1 MAHEVRAVTFDYW
14 NTIVRA
20 DADQA
25 TYRVRAWREEYRDVG
40 HDVDEETIRT
50 AFRAVWDEHH
60 ASWLRNEQ
68 YRADR
73 AGERAIDL
81 VGRPVDAAT
90 RTRLVDRFLTAG
102 EAAGFTLCD
111 GVDVALEDLRRRGV
125 RLGIVCDVGFT
136 PSTGLRRMLAGF
148 GLLDYF
154 DGWSFSDDV
163 GWYKPAREIF
173 EHALG
178 YLGATPETTVH
189 VGDLRR
195 TDVAGA
201 RGMGMT
207 SVRYRGAN
215 DDDSPGP
222 EGDHVLDDHGALMNA
237 LAL

>member
-1 MAHEVRAVTFDYW
+1 MVSSSTSCPICRYSSRHARAG
-14 NTIVRA
+14 
-20 DADQA
+20 
-25 TYRVRAWREEYRDVG
+25 REEYLNIG

-50 AFRAVWDEHH
+50 AFRTVWDEHH
-60 ASWLRNEQ
+60 SSWLRNEQ
-68 YRADR
+68 YLGAR
-73 AGERAIDL
+73 AGDAAVDL

-90 RTRLVDRFLTAG
+90 RARLVERFLTAG
-102 EAAGFTLCD
+102 EEAGFRLCD
-111 GVDVALEDLRRRGV
+111 GVDVALEELRRRGV
-125 RLGIVCDVGFT
+125 SLGIICDVGFT

-148 GLLDYF
+148 GLLEHF
-154 DGWSFSDDV
+154 QGWSFSDDV
-163 GWYKPAREIF
+163 GWYKPAPEIF
-173 EHALG
+173 GHALV
-178 YLGATPETTVH
+178 YLGAPPDAVAH

-222 EGDHVLDDHGALMNA
+222 EGDHVLDDHAALMDA